1 MRFDRHPLQKI
12 IAHPKIHLVILVTVF
27 FLIQLF
33 NMVGI
38 LSLNVS
44 FIRALGYFMII
55 AIVVLG
61 FFILLGYA
69 GLASLG
75 TAGFIGLGTY
85 LTGYFVDTLSWP
97 VFLVLILVLVVGA
110 LIGLI
115 VGFISLRIEGLY
127 LAIVTLAL
135 SEALV
140 AFFKNPT
147 PLTNG
152 VSGFSMLPPTIF
164 FGTVSL
170 TREVV
175 YFLIVI
181 IFLLV
186 LIMTH
191 NITISPLGRAMLAM
205 KNSESAAQTM
215 GISLLKYRLIAFVF
229 TTVLSMLAGFLYML
243 YYRYSSPPSWS
254 LALSLNVLAAVVI
267 GGTKSIWGLLLGVF
281 FIFGLNDLVLTN
293 IRFFIDN
300 PGVVIFVN
308 GFLMIIIVL
317 FYPGGFSQGIKQIQ
331 YRLQNRKLKAN
342 HGK

>member
-1 MRFDRHPLQKI
+1 MTMFLNKCRLLIMKPQFQVL
-12 IAHPKIHLVILVTVF
+12 LLSGLF
-27 FLIQLF
+27 FVIQLF
-33 NMVGI
+33 NMLGI

-61 FFILLGYA
+61 FFILLGHA

-85 LTGYFVDTLSWP
+85 LTGYMIQNLQMP
-97 VFLVLILVLVVGA
+97 VLLTLVLVLMVGV
-110 LIGLI
+110 LLGLI

-140 AFFKNPT
+140 AFFKNPI

-152 VSGFSMLPPTIF
+152 VSGFSMLTPTMF
-164 FGTVSL
+164 FGLVTLS
-170 TREVV
+170 REVV
-175 YFLIVI
+175 YFMIVIAFLIV
-181 IFLLV
+181 LL
-186 LIMTH
+186 LTL
-191 NITISPLGRAMLAM
+191 NITTSPLGRAMLAM

-267 GGTKSIWGLLLGVF
+267 GGTKSLWGLLLGVF

-308 GFLMIIIVL
+308 GFLMILIVL
-317 FYPGGFSQGIKQIQ
+317 FYPGGISQGIKQIQ
-331 YRLQNRKLKAN
+331 YRLALRRMKHT

>member
-1 MRFDRHPLQKI
+1 MKIFSKVLTALSKHRQGAILAFVLGFVLLQ
-12 IAHPKIHLVILVTVF
+12 LLTMLGV
-27 FLIQLF
+27 
-33 NMVGI
+33 

-75 TAGFIGLGTY
+75 TAGFIGLGAY
-85 LTGYFVDTLSWP
+85 LTGYLIQNIGLP
-97 VFLVLILVLVVGA
+97 VFVVMLIVIIVAMA
-110 LIGLI
+110 LGLM

-140 AFFKNPT
+140 AFFRNPI

-152 VSGFSMLPPTIF
+152 VSGFSLAQPSIF
-164 FGTVSL
+164 FGLLPL

-175 YFLIVI
+175 YFLIAIV
-181 IFLLV
+181 FLLA
-186 LIMTH
+186 LTLTN

-229 TTVLSMLAGFLYML
+229 ATVLSMVAGFLYML
-243 YYRYSSPPSWS
+243 YYRYASPPSWS
-254 LALSLNVLAAVVI
+254 LGLSLNVLAAVVI
-267 GGTKSIWGLLLGVF
+267 GGTKSLWGLLLGVF

-308 GFLMIIIVL
+308 GFLMILIVL
-317 FYPGGFSQGIKQIQ
+317 FYPGGISQFILQTQ
-331 YRLQNRKLKAN
+331 YRFNVKFGKGVKL
-342 HGK
+342 

>member
-1 MRFDRHPLQKI
+1 MKMLKRIMTSLQYHRQGAI
-12 IAHPKIHLVILVTVF
+12 LLVVFGF
-27 FLIQLF
+27 FLVQLLSLLG
-33 NMVGI
+33 V

-44 FIRALGYFMII
+44 FIRALGFFMII

-85 LTGYFVDTLSWP
+85 LTGFMIQNLQIPVLLTL
-97 VFLVLILVLVVGA
+97 LVVLMVA
-110 LIGLI
+110 VILGLV

-140 AFFKNPT
+140 AFFRNPI

-152 VSGFSMLPPTIF
+152 VSGFSLMQPTMFFGMLP
-164 FGTVSL
+164 L

-175 YFLIVI
+175 YFIIVI
-181 IFLLV
+181 FFFIALWLTNNLTF
-186 LIMTH
+186 
-191 NITISPLGRAMLAM
+191 SPLGRAMLAM
-205 KNSESAAQTM
+205 KNSESAAQSM
-215 GISLLKYRLIAFVF
+215 GISLLKFRLIAFIF
-229 TTVLSMLAGFLYML
+229 STILSMMAGFLYML

-281 FIFGLNDLVLTN
+281 FIFGLNDLVLSN

-308 GFLMIIIVL
+308 GFLMIGIVL
-317 FYPGGFSQGIKQIQ
+317 FYPGGISQLIMQTQ
-331 YRLQNRKLKAN
+331 YRLKAAKLKRLA
-342 HGK
+342 K

>member
-1 MRFDRHPLQKI
+1 MKLVTKI
-12 IAHPKIHLVILVTVF
+12 ISALSKNRQGAILAFVLAF
-27 FLIQLF
+27 ILIQLL
-33 NMVGI
+33 NMVGV

-75 TAGFIGLGTY
+75 TAGFIGLGAY
-85 LTGYFVDTLSWP
+85 LTGYMVQNLQWP
-97 VFLVLILVLVVGA
+97 VLLVMILVLVVA
-110 LIGLI
+110 VILGLI

-140 AFFKNPT
+140 AFFKNPI

-152 VSGFSMLPPTIF
+152 VSGFSLSQPSMF
-164 FGTVSL
+164 FGLLPL

-175 YFLIVI
+175 YFMIAIV
-181 IFLLV
+181 FLMALWF
-186 LIMTH
+186 TN
-191 NITISPLGRAMLAM
+191 NITLSPLGRAMLAM

-243 YYRYSSPPSWS
+243 YYRYASPPSWS
-254 LALSLNVLAAVVI
+254 LGLSLNVLAAVVI
-267 GGTKSIWGLLLGVF
+267 GGTKSLWGLLLGVF

-308 GFLMIIIVL
+308 GFLMIFIVL
-317 FYPGGFSQGIKQIQ
+317 FYPGGISQLLIEAQ
-331 YRLQNRKLKAN
+331 YRMKTKLNKKVI
-342 HGK
+342 GS

>member
-1 MRFDRHPLQKI
+1 MRMLAKKMNRISHHRFSG
-12 IAHPKIHLVILVTVF
+12 VILLALIF
-27 FLIQLF
+27 FSVQLF
-33 NMVGI
+33 NMLGLISV
-38 LSLNVS
+38 NVS
-44 FIRALGYFMII
+44 FIRALGFYMMM

-61 FFILLGYA
+61 FLILLGYA

-75 TAGFIGLGTY
+75 TAGFIGFGTY
-85 LTGYFVDTLSWP
+85 LTGYFIQNLGLP
-97 VFLVLILVLVVGA
+97 VMVTFILVVIIAVLLGF
-110 LIGLI
+110 I

-140 AFFKNPT
+140 SLFRNPI

-152 VSGFSMLPPTIF
+152 VSGFSLLTPRMF
-164 FGTVSL
+164 FGLITL
-170 TREVV
+170 NRETV

-181 IFLLV
+181 SFLLI
-186 LIMTH
+186 LMLTI
-191 NITISPLGRAMLAM
+191 NITKSPVGRAMLAM

-215 GISLLKYRLIAFVF
+215 GVSLLKYRLIAFIYA
-229 TTVLSMLAGFLYML
+229 TVLAMIAGFLYML

-254 LALSLNVLAAVVI
+254 LGLSLNVLAAVVI
-267 GGTKSIWGLLLGVF
+267 GGTKSLWGLLLGVF

-308 GFLMIIIVL
+308 GILMILIVL
-317 FYPGGFSQGIKQIQ
+317 FYPGGISQLILTLQ
-331 YRLQNRKLKAN
+331 YRFKQWKRKGVQ
-342 HGK
+342 HG

>member
-1 MRFDRHPLQKI
+1 MKRLTKVLTMVTRNRQGVI
-12 IAHPKIHLVILVTVF
+12 ILLALTF
-27 FLIQLF
+27 FMMQLL
-33 NMVGI
+33 NMVGVF
-38 LSLNVS
+38 SFNVS
-44 FIRALGYFMII
+44 FLRALGYFMII
-55 AIVVLG
+55 SIVVLG

-85 LTGYFVDTLSWP
+85 LTGYLIQNLNIP
-97 VFLVLILVLVVGA
+97 VFVTLIIVIMVAILL
-110 LIGLI
+110 GLI

-140 AFFKNPT
+140 AFFRNPI

-152 VSGFSMLPPTIF
+152 VSGFSLSQPTIF
-164 FGTVSL
+164 FGLLAL

-175 YFLIVI
+175 YFIIVI
-181 IFLLV
+181 GFFLALW
-186 LIMTH
+186 LTN
-191 NITISPLGRAMLAM
+191 NITLSPLGRAMLAM

-215 GISLLKYRLIAFVF
+215 GISLLKYRLIAFIF
-229 TTVLSMLAGFLYML
+229 ATVLSMIAGFLYML

-281 FIFGLNDLVLTN
+281 FIFGLNDLVLSN

-308 GFLMIIIVL
+308 GFLMIGIVL
-317 FYPGGFSQGIKQIQ
+317 FYPGGISQLILQAQ
-331 YRLQNRKLKAN
+331 YRYKQRRIKRATQ
-342 HGK
+342 